1 MSKSKSLVNFDE
13 IERFGSA
20 LKAFQSGAVDADHY
34 MATRMLFGVYT
45 QRQEGYHMIRAKL
58 PGGRVKRE
66 HLGALADIAERYS
79 ENNPVVH
86 VTTRQD
92 IQLHFIPVDKAAE
105 VLQELGKA
113 GLTTREA
120 CGNTI
125 RNVTTCSLAGVCP
138 KEHLDVTP
146 VLDGL
151 VDHYLRHPLTQNLP
165 RKFKISVSGCESDC
179 AQSLMQDLGFVAVRR
194 EDGRFGW
201 KVLAGGGLGHKPREA
216 VVVEEFVGDEDLLVA
231 AEAVISLHN
240 RYSDRTKRAK
250 SRIKF
255 LVDRFGEE
263 GFVEQYRK
271 ERQRVQL
278 ALAGK
283 TLARVE
289 WKGGRQ
295 VEAPRAATPR
305 RIFKQKQAGL
315 YTFPVNLPLGAITV
329 EQLRGLKDIAEA
341 LDVTEIRTTTDQNL
355 LFLNVPEAR
364 LSALSKGLQKLNLRI
379 ARTGDDVV
387 ACSGTTTCPLGLT
400 ASPYLAEKLGGGC
413 SDLRIRVSGCV
424 NGCAQPEAGD
434 IGLYGEAKRAFGRLI
449 PHYQITLGGTAC
461 QNAYS
466 RGSNLA
472 IEGPL
477 VPARRAVE
485 AVQRIEADY
494 EEHNEVG
501 QNFIDWSRT
510 RPEGH
515 FDALLEDLLEIK
527 EGEVEELAR
536 DVGCDTAFVVQTGAN
551 ECAGPRKLYVAPAF
565 TQAAHERNYRD
576 IFMAQ
581 RRYAE
586 ALKSAEAILL
596 HLGKTLLPVS
606 LGGVILPV
614 AGLADLAFRANSPR
628 SPQPQLGAQLDRL
641 SAQLEYWAEKLDRLK
656 VEPPLD
662 ALTAFFE
669 EVDAWNLKVA
679 EYWSANDSGLYL
691 KPWLPAVRQPVPA
704 KVAQSVAVI

>member
-1 MSKSKSLVNFDE
+1 MSNSKSLVNFDE
-13 IERFGSA
+13 IERFGNT
-20 LKAFQSGAVDADHY
+20 LNAFQSGAVDADRY

-79 ENNPVVH
+79 ENNPLVH

-271 ERQRVQL
+271 ERKRVQL

-283 TLARVE
+283 TLAQVE
-289 WKGGRQ
+289 WTGGRRG
-295 VEAPRAATPR
+295 EAPRAATPR

-329 EQLRGLKDIAEA
+329 EQLRGLRDIAEA
-341 LDVTEIRTTTDQNL
+341 LDLTEIRTTTDQNL

-434 IGLYGEAKRAFGRLI
+434 IGLYGEAKRAFGRLV

-461 QNAYS
+461 QSAGS
-466 RGSNLA
+466 RGSHLA
-472 IEGPL
+472 IEGPA

-494 EEHNEVG
+494 EEHNEPG
-501 QNFIDWSRT
+501 QNFINWSRT

-515 FDALLEDLLEIK
+515 FDALLADLLEIK
-527 EGEVEELAR
+527 EDEVDALAR
-536 DVGCDTAFVVQTGAN
+536 DIGSDTAFVVQTGAN
-551 ECAGPRKLYVAPAF
+551 ECAGPRKQNAAPAF

-576 IFMAQ
+576 VFLAQ
-581 RRYAE
+581 HRYAE

-628 SPQPQLGAQLDRL
+628 SPQPLLGAQLESL
-641 SAQLEYWAEKLDRLK
+641 AEELDRIK
-656 VEPPLD
+656 AEPTPD
-662 ALTAFFE
+662 ALATLFE
-669 EVDAWNLKVA
+669 EVDAWTLKVA
-679 EYWSANDSGLYL
+679 EYWIANECGLDL
-691 KPWLPAVRQPVPA
+691 QPWLPAVRQA
-704 KVAQSVAVI
+704 ARTEDTQRVAVV

>member
-1 MSKSKSLVNFDE
+1 MSKDRSLVNFDE
-13 IERFGSA
+13 IEYFAGVQQ
-20 LKAFQSGAVDADHY
+20 AFQSSAIDAGRY

-58 PGGRVKRE
+58 PGGRVRLE

-79 ENNPVVH
+79 ENHPLVH

-92 IQLHFIPVDKAAE
+92 IQLHFIPVNQAAE

-165 RKFKISVSGCESDC
+165 RKFKISLSGCESDC

-201 KVLAGGGLGHKPREA
+201 KVLAGGGLGHKPHEA

-240 RYSDRTKRAK
+240 RYSDRNKRAK

-263 GFVEQYRK
+263 GFVEQYRL
-271 ERQRVQL
+271 ERKRVQL

-283 TLARVE
+283 PLAQVE
-289 WKGGRQ
+289 WTGGKGDG
-295 VEAPRAATPR
+295 APGATLR
-305 RIFKQKQAGL
+305 GIFGQKQAGL

-329 EQLRGLKDIAEA
+329 GQLRGLKEIAEA

-364 LSALSKGLQKLNLRI
+364 LSALNEGLQKLNLRI
-379 ARTGDDVV
+379 AQAGDNVV

-400 ASPYLAEKLGGGC
+400 ASPHLAEKLGGGS

-434 IGLYGEAKRAFGRLI
+434 IGLFGEARRAFGRLV
-449 PHYQITLGGTAC
+449 PYYQITLGGTAC
-461 QNAYS
+461 QNAYC
-466 RGSNLA
+466 RGKNLA
-472 IEGPL
+472 ALGPA
-477 VPARRAVE
+477 VPARRAAE
-485 AVQRIEADY
+485 AVQRIEAGY
-494 EEHNEVG
+494 EERSEAG
-501 QNFIDWSRT
+501 QSFIDWSRT

-515 FDALLEDLLEIK
+515 FDAMLADILEIK
-527 EGEVEELAR
+527 EGEVETLAR
-536 DVGCDTAFVVQTGAN
+536 DVGSDTPFAVQTGAN
-551 ECAGPRKLYVAPAF
+551 ECAGPRKLNVAPAF
-565 TQAAHERNYRD
+565 TQSAHERNYRD
-576 IFMAQ
+576 IFMAR
-581 RRYAE
+581 RRYAK
-586 ALKSAEAILL
+586 ALESAEAILL

-606 LGGVILPV
+606 FGSAPLPV
-614 AGLADLAFRANSPR
+614 AGLGDLAFRANSPR
-628 SPQPQLGAQLDRL
+628 SPQPRLGAQL
-641 SAQLEYWAEKLDRLK
+641 EYLAEKLERLRLE
-656 VEPPLD
+656 VEPPPAVL
-662 ALTAFFE
+662 AAFFE
-669 EVDAWNLKVA
+669 EVDVWTLELA
-679 EYWSANDSGLYL
+679 EHWIANDSGLYL
-691 KPWLPAVRQPVPA
+691 QPWLPAVQQADRTEDAPR
-704 KVAQSVAVI
+704 VAVIRS

>member
-1 MSKSKSLVNFDE
+1 
-13 IERFGSA
+13 
-20 LKAFQSGAVDADHY
+20 
-34 MATRMLFGVYT
+34 
-45 QRQEGYHMIRAKL
+45 
-58 PGGRVKRE
+58 
-66 HLGALADIAERYS
+66 
-79 ENNPVVH
+79 
-86 VTTRQD
+86 
-92 IQLHFIPVDKAAE
+92 
-105 VLQELGKA
+105 
-113 GLTTREA
+113 
-120 CGNTI
+120 
-125 RNVTTCSLAGVCP
+125 
-138 KEHLDVTP
+138 
-146 VLDGL
+146 
-151 VDHYLRHPLTQNLP
+151 
-165 RKFKISVSGCESDC
+165 
-179 AQSLMQDLGFVAVRR
+179 
-194 EDGRFGW
+194 
-201 KVLAGGGLGHKPREA
+201 
-216 VVVEEFVGDEDLLVA
+216 
-231 AEAVISLHN
+231 
-240 RYSDRTKRAK
+240 
-250 SRIKF
+250 
-255 LVDRFGEE
+255 VDRFGEE

-527 EGEVEELAR
+527 EGEVDKLAS

-691 KPWLPAVRQPVPA
+691 KPWLPAARQPVPA
-704 KVAQSVAVI
+704 EVAQSVAVI

>member
-1 MSKSKSLVNFDE
+1 MSKNRSLVNFDE
-13 IERFGSA
+13 LEYFAGVQQ
-20 LKAFQSGAVDADHY
+20 AFLSGAIDAERY

-58 PGGRVKRE
+58 PGGRVRRE

-79 ENNPVVH
+79 ENHPVVH

-92 IQLHFIPVDKAAE
+92 IQLHFIPVDQAAE
-105 VLQELGKA
+105 VLRELGRA

-138 KEHLDVTP
+138 REHLDVTP

-151 VDHYLRHPLTQNLP
+151 VDHFLRHPLTQNLP
-165 RKFKISVSGCESDC
+165 RKFKISISGCESDC
-179 AQSLMQDLGFVAVRR
+179 AQSLMQDMGFVAVRR
-194 EDGRFGW
+194 EGGRFGW
-201 KVLAGGGLGHKPREA
+201 KALAGGGLGHKPHEA
-216 VVVEEFVGDEDLLVA
+216 VVVEEFVGDEDLLVV

-255 LVDRFGEE
+255 LVDHFGEE

-271 ERQRVQL
+271 ERKRVQL

-289 WKGGRQ
+289 WTGGRRD
-295 VEAPRAATPR
+295 EAPGTATPR

-315 YTFPVNLPLGAITV
+315 YAFPLNLPLGAITV
-329 EQLRGLKDIAEA
+329 EQLRGLKEIAEA
-341 LDVTEIRTTTDQNL
+341 LDVTEIRTTIDQNL

-364 LSALSKGLQKLNLRI
+364 LSALNEGLKKIGLLT
-379 ARTGDDVV
+379 ARAGDNVV
-387 ACSGTTTCPLGLT
+387 SCSGTTTCPLGLT
-400 ASPYLAEKLGGGC
+400 ASPHLAEKLGGGS

-434 IGLYGEAKRAFGRLI
+434 IGLFGEARRVFERLV
-449 PHYQITLGGTAC
+449 PYYQITLGGTAC
-461 QNAYS
+461 HNACS
-466 RGSNLA
+466 LGKNLA
-472 IEGPL
+472 IAGPA
-477 VPARRAVE
+477 VPARRAAE

-494 EEHNEVG
+494 EAHNEAG
-501 QNFIDWSRT
+501 QSFVDWSRT

-515 FDALLEDLLEIK
+515 FDALLADLLEIG
-527 EGEVEELAR
+527 EGEVDALAR
-536 DVGCDTAFVVQTGAN
+536 DIGSDIAFAVQTGAN

-576 IFMAQ
+576 TFLS
-581 RRYAE
+581 RHRHAE

-596 HLGKTLLPVS
+596 HLGKTLLPLS
-606 LGGVILPV
+606 PGGVTLPV
-614 AGLADLAFRANSPR
+614 AGLGDLAFRAKSPR
-628 SPQPQLGAQLDRL
+628 APQPLLGAQL
-641 SAQLEYWAEKLDRLK
+641 EYLAEKLDRLR
-656 VEPPLD
+656 VEPPPA
-662 ALTAFFE
+662 ALGAFFE
-669 EVDAWNLKVA
+669 EVDAWTLKVA
-679 EYWSANDSGLYL
+679 EYWIANDSGLYL
-691 KPWLPAVRQPVPA
+691 QHWLPAARQADRTEAAPH
-704 KVAQSVAVI
+704 VAVI

>member
-515 FDALLEDLLEIK
+515 FDALLEDLLEIR

-691 KPWLPAVRQPVPA
+691 KPWLPAARQPVPA
-704 KVAQSVAVI
+704 EVAQSVAVI

>member
-1 MSKSKSLVNFDE
+1 MSKNKSLVNFDE

-20 LKAFQSGAVDADHY
+20 LIAFQSGAIDAERY

-58 PGGRVKRE
+58 PGGRVKPE

-79 ENNPVVH
+79 ENNPLVH

-92 IQLHFIPVDKAAE
+92 IQLHFIPVKQAAE
-105 VLQELGKA
+105 VLRELGKA

-151 VDHYLRHPLTQNLP
+151 VDHYLRYPLTQNLP
-165 RKFKISVSGCESDC
+165 RKFKISISGCESDC

-194 EDGRFGW
+194 ENGRFGW
-201 KVLAGGGLGHKPREA
+201 KVLAGGGLGHKPHEA

-271 ERQRVQL
+271 ERKRVQL

-289 WKGGRQ
+289 WTGGRRD
-295 VEAPRAATPR
+295 EAPGAATPR

-329 EQLRGLKDIAEA
+329 EQLRGLKDIAKA

-364 LSALSKGLQKLNLRI
+364 LSALSEGLQKLNLRI
-379 ARTGDDVV
+379 ARAGDNVV

-400 ASPYLAEKLGGGC
+400 ASPHLAEKLGGGS
-413 SDLRIRVSGCV
+413 SDLRIRVSGCI
-424 NGCAQPEAGD
+424 NGCAQPEVGD
-434 IGLYGEAKRAFGRLI
+434 IGLFGEARRVFERLV
-449 PHYQITLGGTAC
+449 PYYQITLGGTAC
-461 QNAYS
+461 QNAYC
-466 RGSNLA
+466 RGKNLA
-472 IEGPL
+472 IAGPA
-477 VPARRAVE
+477 VPARRAAE

-494 EEHNEVG
+494 EAHNEAG
-501 QNFIDWSRT
+501 QNFIDWSRAQ
-510 RPEGH
+510 PEGH
-515 FDALLEDLLEIK
+515 FDALLADLLEIE
-527 EGEVEELAR
+527 EGEVDALAR
-536 DVGCDTAFVVQTGAN
+536 DIGSDIAFAVQTGAN
-551 ECAGPRKLYVAPAF
+551 ECAGPRKLNVAPAF

-576 IFMAQ
+576 VFLA
-581 RRYAE
+581 RHRYDE

-596 HLGKTLLPVS
+596 YLGKTLLPVS

-628 SPQPQLGAQLDRL
+628 SPQPRLGAQL
-641 SAQLEYWAEKLDRLK
+641 EYLAEKLDRLK
-656 VEPPLD
+656 VEPPPD
-662 ALTAFFE
+662 ALATLFE
-669 EVDAWNLKVA
+669 EVDVWTLDLA
-679 EYWSANDSGLYL
+679 EHWIANDSGLYL
-691 KPWLPAVRQPVPA
+691 QPWLPAVRQAERTEDAPRVT
-704 KVAQSVAVI
+704 VV

>member
-364 LSALSKGLQKLNLRI
+364 LSALSQGLQKLNLRI

-515 FDALLEDLLEIK
+515 FDALLEDLLEIR

-691 KPWLPAVRQPVPA
+691 KPWLPAARQPVPA
-704 KVAQSVAVI
+704 EVAQSVAVI